1 MASSDRHLHII
12 SFDVPFPPNYG
23 GVIDVFFKI
32 KTLHKSGIKIHLHCF
47 QYGRN
52 ESPELLKYCYEVHYY
67 SRNISK
73 AAMFR
78 KQPYIVISR
87 SSDELLKRLQQDNYP
102 ILFEGLHTCALLD
115 EPALTNRTKIVRTHN
130 IEHDY
135 YRSLAGVEKNIFKRL
150 YFYNEASKLEQF
162 EDILTS
168 ASAVAAISPNDR
180 KYFVK
185 KNSSTFYLPA
195 FHPNDSINISK
206 SISDFVLYHGNLSV
220 GENNQAALYLVNEV
234 FANSKMKLI
243 IAGSKP
249 SAELKVAV
257 TKHSNIELLADI
269 PMEQIMELV
278 QSAQVN
284 VLPTFQPTGIKLK
297 LLAALFNGKHV
308 VVNDEMVA
316 NTGLEKLCHI
326 ASDAKTMRSTVQL
339 LLKKPFDDEA
349 IAIRNQTLMNTFSNN
364 ASVNI
369 LLEKLFDED
378 K

>member
-23 GVIDVFFKI
+23 GVIDVFYKI
-32 KTLHKSGIKIHLHCF
+32 KSLFEAGIKIHLHCF

-52 ESPELLKYCYEVHYY
+52 ESKELLKYCYVVNYY

-87 SSDELLKRLQQDNYP
+87 SSEELLKTLQKDKYP
-102 ILFEGLHTCALLD
+102 IIFEGLHTCSLLD
-115 EPALTNRTKIVRTHN
+115 DPNLNDRIKIVRTHN

-162 EDILTS
+162 EDILVS
-168 ASAVAAISPNDR
+168 ASAIAAISPND
-180 KYFVK
+180 KIYFSK
-185 KNSSTFYLPA
+185 KNSGAFYLPA
-195 FHPNDSINISK
+195 FHPNNSIE
-206 SISDFVLYHGNLSV
+206 ISDSPGDYALYHGNLSV

-234 FANSKMKLI
+234 FGNSDMKLI

-249 SAELKVAV
+249 SAELKSAV
-257 TKHSNIELLADI
+257 TKFANIELLADI
-269 PMEQIMELV
+269 PMEQIMDLV
-278 QSAQVN
+278 RSAQVN

-297 LLAALFNGKHV
+297 LLAALFNGRHV
-308 VVNDEMVA
+308 VVNNEMVE
-316 NTGLEKLCHI
+316 NTGLEALCHI
-326 ASDAKTMRSTVQL
+326 AGDAEKMRSAVQL
-339 LLKKPFDDEA
+339 LLKEPFDA
-349 IAIRNQTLMNTFSNN
+349 NAFAMRNETLMRKFSNT
-364 ASVNI
+364 ASVKV
-369 LLEKLFDED
+369 LLKKIYPE
-378 K
+378 